1 MAMAYMA
8 LKQTPKARNQL
19 KRIAKN
25 NWKYSEGDYLEKAWL
40 LLADIHIQSNK
51 FDNANEL
58 LKRIL
63 RYNRVSCFLRI
74 YFKI

>member
-1 MAMAYMA
+1 MAYMT

-63 RYNRVSCFLRI
+63 RYNRVR
-74 YFKI
+74 